1 MKSYNVEKINPET
14 FLVDALDFFEISG
27 LFLAHYQHREVFFRS
42 AQGLRNW
49 DVRMSLTLLL
59 SYSAQNFRSFY
70 RRI

>member
-42 AQGLRNW
+42 AQGLSR
-49 DVRMSLTLLL
+49 TLIKLL
-59 SYSAQNFRSFY
+59 KANLYHQ
-70 RRI
+70 